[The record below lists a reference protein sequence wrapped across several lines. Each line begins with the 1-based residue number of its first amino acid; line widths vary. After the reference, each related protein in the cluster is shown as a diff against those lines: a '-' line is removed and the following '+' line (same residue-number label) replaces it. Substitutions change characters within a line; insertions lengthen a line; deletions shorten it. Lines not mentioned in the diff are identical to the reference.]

1 MNTSRITSKER
12 QNRRGERSS
21 IKPIVR
27 RALVGL
33 LCGTASSIFLCSA
46 VRSVGLGLFLGTL
59 LGIAQV
65 FAFFE
70 LESGSAIERAMTC
83 AALGL
88 PFWATMNLIL
98 LPMATGQVPQWTA
111 GDMRSLFPALIGW
124 LLFFL
129 FLGALSQG
137 ARRVSEHFL
146 GPEPPRRA
154 PSAPTKTTHVMIL
167 GGGFGGGTA
176 AAHLQNELP
185 DGPTGFFNPT

>member
-1 MNTSRITSKER
+1 MNTSGITSKER

-33 LCGTASSIFLCSA
+33 LCGTASSIFLCTA
-46 VRSVGLGLFLGTL
+46 VRSVGLGLFLGSL

-70 LESGSAIERAMTC
+70 LESGSAIDRAMTC

-88 PFWATMNLIL
+88 PFWATINLIL
-98 LPMATGQVPQWTA
+98 LPMAAGQEPQWTA
-111 GDMRSLFPALIGW
+111 GDMRSHFPALIGW

-129 FLGALSQG
+129 FLGALSQA
-137 ARRVSEHFL
+137 ARRVSEHLL
-146 GPEPPRRA
+146 GPGPPRPA
-154 PSAPTKTTHVMIL
+154 PPAPP
-167 GGGFGGGTA
+167 
-176 AAHLQNELP
+176 QPPRE
-185 DGPTGFFNPT
+185 